1 MCKSLVIAILGAAGV
16 FAQTPAAPKDS
27 GPQFQTAIRIG
38 DAAEFGPIGI
48 TTAIAGP
55 MATVTGAP
63 YSAQSVTERVQ
74 VLTDGNRIEQSTT
87 GSVARDSQGRIRRD
101 EGLPGL
107 SSATGDAPHLVM
119 IEDPVAGVHWTLDA
133 QTKTAMKMPSVL
145 AKGADFGPF
154 LPPPPPPLGPDKTVF
169 LSTGGAADPGPRLQ
183 VVAKGQSSSS
193 DANVSKVDLGT
204 QTM

>member
-55 MATVTGAP
+55 MATVAGAP
-63 YSAQSVTERVQ
+63 YSAQTVTERVQ
-74 VLTDGNRIEQSTT
+74 MLADGNRIEQSTS
-87 GSVARDSQGRIRRD
+87 GSVARDSQGRVRRD

-107 SSATGDAPHLVM
+107 ASSSGDAPHFVM
-119 IEDPVAGVHWTLDA
+119 IEDPIAGVHWTLDA
-133 QTKTAMKMPSVL
+133 QTKTATKLPSVQ
-145 AKGADFGPF
+145 AKGAELAPF
-154 LPPPPPPLGPDKTVF
+154 MPPP
-169 LSTGGAADPGPRLQ
+169 TGGEKALVLATRGPGDAGPRVQ
-183 VVAKGQSSSS
+183 VLDRSQSSPTNM
-193 DANVSKVDLGT
+193 NVSKVDLG
-204 QTM
+204 